1 MTGVA
6 YSRQKLEGYGKEHYN
21 KRRGSLGIIVLMMIF
36 IGRDIEITN
45 AEMETKYERLLSSY
59 RIEER
64 E

>member
-1 MTGVA
+1 
-6 YSRQKLEGYGKEHYN
+6 
-21 KRRGSLGIIVLMMIF
+21 MIF
-36 IGRDIEITN
+36 YIGRDIEITN

>member
-6 YSRQKLEGYGKEHYN
+6 YPRQKLEGYGKISTHN
-21 KRRGSLGIIVLMMIF
+21 DTGSCYLCKS

>member
-1 MTGVA
+1 MVKIAKT
-6 YSRQKLEGYGKEHYN
+6 
-21 KRRGSLGIIVLMMIF
+21 RGRNHLAHNF
-36 IGRDIEITN
+36 YIGRDIEITN